1 MIILDMNQISVASL
15 MMQLNMSKT
24 DVVDENMVR
33 HMILNSVRMY
43 RTQFIKDYGE
53 IVLAWDSKHYWRRD
67 YFPHYKKNRRKSRD
81 KDGKDWESI
90 FNCLNKI
97 KQELADNFPYK
108 HIEVHGAEA
117 DDIIATLVKE
127 YPNEKIMIISG
138 DKDFIQLQKYS
149 NVSQYSPILKKHVN
163 GEDPEDYIRVHIL
176 KGDASDGVPNVLS
189 NDDVFVE
196 GLRQKPLSKK
206 KIEAWKDGDFNGK
219 IVNDNVIRNYERNK
233 TLIDLECIPS
243 EISANIKTTF
253 QEAKHG
259 DKSKL
264 LTYFIE
270 NRLKEL
276 TDSIGD
282 F

>member
-15 MMQLNMSKT
+15 MMQLNMGKT

-43 RTQFIKDYGE
+43 RTQFVKDYGE

-97 KQELADNFPYK
+97 KQELADYFPYK